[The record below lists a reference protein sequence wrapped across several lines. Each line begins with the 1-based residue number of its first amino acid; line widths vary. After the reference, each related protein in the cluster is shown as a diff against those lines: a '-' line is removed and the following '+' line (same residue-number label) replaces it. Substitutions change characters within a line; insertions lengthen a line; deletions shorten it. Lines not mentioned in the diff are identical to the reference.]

1 MKKSNIKIDL
11 LNENEVNDINA
22 NLEYNIVI
30 VGSKG
35 KYIIKKCLL
44 KYIKELEKK
53 RYYFIF
59 MIESNI
65 KALIYLWR
73 NQMPQVLEQ
82 VYYPE

>member
-35 KYIIKKCLL
+35 KYIIFCA
-44 KYIKELEKK
+44 I
-53 RYYFIF
+53 RI
-59 MIESNI
+59 
-65 KALIYLWR
+65 
-73 NQMPQVLEQ
+73 
-82 VYYPE
+82 